1 MIWLDL
7 VQGKLYRKPPIP
19 SDDKNQVPWSDSPAN
34 PMNDLMGWFQ
44 PFQPPEKIRV
54 SWIIIPNMFENII
67 HSKQPMILTDTNHG
81 AVQVRVHRSSTSK
94 KRSLWEA
101 VGAPNPG
108 MMSGFDGTRM
118 DQKFLAE
125 DGTLLEAQGPKGGG
139 EPKLKFWWW
148 AWKHDGILM
157 GFWYAECR
165 LPGDLA
171 GFQPMTICFQ
181 PRFKMP
187 RELGAFEWKIT
198 VLDPDMPLPLLKQ
211 E

>member
-1 MIWLDL
+1 LDL

-139 EPKLKFWWW
+139 EPKLKF
-148 AWKHDGILM
+148 
-157 GFWYAECR
+157 
-165 LPGDLA
+165 
-171 GFQPMTICFQ
+171 
-181 PRFKMP
+181 
-187 RELGAFEWKIT
+187 
-198 VLDPDMPLPLLKQ
+198 
-211 E
+211 